1 MHSNKLAEFLSKPR
15 PGKTAHR
22 YDLQQTSPG
31 FADVT
36 HQLANIK
43 AHAQQQAGRTAY
55 RYNLQQTSPG
65 RADVTHQLANIKA
78 RA

>member
-22 YDLQQTSPG
+22 YDLQQTSPD

-43 AHAQQQAGRTAY
+43 AHAQQQASRTAGMTF
-55 RYNLQQTSPG
+55 NKH
-65 RADVTHQLANIKA
+65 HQVLLMLNT
-78 RA
+78 RLC